1 LLEVTGIGQYRLLG
15 DTLDDAAGEAFDKSA
30 KLLGLGYPGGP
41 AIARLADSGDPR
53 RFELPR
59 PMLRSGNLEFSF
71 SGLKTAV
78 ATQVQRAQR
87 DKAPNSPMDLQFR
100 ADLAAAVQAAIV
112 EVLVAKSLSALKSTG
127 HRTLV
132 VAGGVS
138 ANRLLREQFARAETE
153 LGVRVCFPEPELCT
167 DNGAMIAF
175 AGALRLS
182 AGLPAPD
189 QRVRPRWPLD
199 ELTPSG

>member
-1 LLEVTGIGQYRLLG
+1 
-15 DTLDDAAGEAFDKSA
+15 
-30 KLLGLGYPGGP
+30 
-41 AIARLADSGDPR
+41 
-53 RFELPR
+53 
-59 PMLRSGNLEFSF
+59 MLRSGNLEFSF

-78 ATQVQRAQR
+78 ATQVQRAQSGEV
-87 DKAPNSPMDLQFR
+87 PNRAQDPQFR
-100 ADLAAAVQAAIV
+100 ADLAAAVQAAII
-112 EVLVAKSLSALKSTG
+112 EVLVTKSLSALKTTG

-138 ANRLLREQFARAETE
+138 ANHLLREQFARAEAK

-182 AGLPAPD
+182 AGLPASN
-189 QRVRPRWPLD
+189 QRVRPRWPLE
-199 ELTPSG
+199 ELTPNG

>member
-1 LLEVTGIGQYRLLG
+1 
-15 DTLDDAAGEAFDKSA
+15 
-30 KLLGLGYPGGP
+30 
-41 AIARLADSGDPR
+41 
-53 RFELPR
+53 
-59 PMLRSGNLEFSF
+59 MLRSGNLEFSF

-87 DKAPNSPMDLQFR
+87 DEVPNTAQDPQFR

-112 EVLVAKSLSALKSTG
+112 EVLVAKSLSALKTTG
-127 HRTLV
+127 HLTLV

-138 ANRLLREQFARAETE
+138 ANRLLREQFAHAETK
-153 LGVRVCFPEPELCT
+153 LGIRVCFPEPELCT

-182 AGLPAPD
+182 SGLPNPN
-189 QRVRPRWPLD
+189 QPVRPRWPLE
-199 ELTPSG
+199 ELTPNG